1 MTVPI
6 LIPWDM
12 FLGKTIV
19 WCECLRAGVRRAVLL
34 PRLDTIFGPAE
45 EDPGRELGRDQLD
58 WRLLSPTEADWH
70 RYRELVEKQAE
81 RAGVL
86 LHVQRVENVA
96 RWIGKRQFAVPQYH
110 FWLYLQPEILEQIE
124 ALYDE
129 PDPRERAGRWR
140 WLLGWT
146 GPRTAMEP
154 ET

>member
-1 MTVPI
+1 VTVPI

-34 PRLDTIFGPAE
+34 QRLDTIFGPAE
-45 EDPGRELGRDQLD
+45 EDPGRELEREQLD
-58 WRLLSPTEADWH
+58 WRLLSPTEADWL
-70 RYRELVEKQAE
+70 RYRELVARQAE
-81 RAGVL
+81 RTGVL
-86 LHVQRVENVA
+86 LHAQRVENIA

-110 FWLYLQPEILEQIE
+110 LWLYLQPDILEKIE

-129 PDPRERAGRWR
+129 PDPQQRAELWR

-146 GPRTAMEP
+146 GPRTAMKP